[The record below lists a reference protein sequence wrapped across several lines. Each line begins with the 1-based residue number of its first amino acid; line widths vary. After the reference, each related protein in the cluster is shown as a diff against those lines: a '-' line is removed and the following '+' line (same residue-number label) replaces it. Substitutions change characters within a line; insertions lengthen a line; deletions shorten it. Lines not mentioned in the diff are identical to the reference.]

1 VTALDVQHDA
11 SLEGLL
17 AAVDVGLHDV
27 LDAEEER
34 QIRLGAP
41 ATLVRA
47 LRSAVASGGKRLRP
61 TFSYW
66 GHLSVDGRASAV
78 DGVRLAV
85 ALELVHTFA
94 IVHDDVMDGS
104 DTRRGQPS
112 VHTRFATS
120 HDASALRGER
130 RRYAEGMAV
139 LVGDLAYALA
149 NRLVGG
155 LPPQVQDVWHDMCG
169 ELVLGQY
176 LDLAGAADGTR
187 DVAYAARV
195 ASLKSGRY
203 TVVRPLQLGAALAEG
218 TPVTTRALAA
228 YGEPLGEAFQLCDDL
243 LGAFGDPMLT
253 GKPAGADIVD
263 GKPTVLL
270 AILTS
275 RAPASA
281 LELLAKVGTPEADDA
296 TVADVLDLA
305 ERTGARAAVEQRIC
319 EVVERARTAATH
331 PALHECSRP
340 ALLAL
345 AEQAAWRVR

>member
-1 VTALDVQHDA
+1 MTALDVQHEV
-11 SLEGLL
+11 SLDGLL
-17 AAVDVGLHDV
+17 AAVDAALHDV
-27 LDAEEER
+27 LDAEERR
-34 QIRLGAP
+34 QLRLAAP
-41 ATLVRA
+41 VGLVDA
-47 LRSAVASGGKRLRP
+47 LRAAVASGGKRLRP

-66 GHLSVDGRASAV
+66 GHLSVDGRPPTS
-78 DGVRLAV
+78 DGVRLGV

-104 DTRRGQPS
+104 DTRRGHPS
-112 VHTRFATS
+112 VHARFEAA
-120 HDASALRGER
+120 HRAGDLRGER

-155 LPPQVQDVWHDMCG
+155 LPPETQDVWHDMCG

-176 LDLAGAADGTR
+176 LDLAGAAASSR
-187 DVAYAARV
+187 DVGYATRV

-203 TVVRPLQLGAALAEG
+203 TVVRPLQLGAALADG
-218 TPVTTRALAA
+218 AASTSRALAA

-243 LGAFGDPMLT
+243 LGAFGDPVLT
-253 GKPAGADIVD
+253 GKPAGTDILD

-270 AILTS
+270 AMITA

-281 LELLAKVGTPEADDA
+281 GPLLAKVGTPAADDS

-305 ERTGARAAVEQRIC
+305 ERTGARAAVEQRISD
-319 EVVERARTAATH
+319 VVEEARSATAH
-331 PALHECSRP
+331 PALHPSCQP

-345 AEQAAWRVR
+345 AERAAWRVR